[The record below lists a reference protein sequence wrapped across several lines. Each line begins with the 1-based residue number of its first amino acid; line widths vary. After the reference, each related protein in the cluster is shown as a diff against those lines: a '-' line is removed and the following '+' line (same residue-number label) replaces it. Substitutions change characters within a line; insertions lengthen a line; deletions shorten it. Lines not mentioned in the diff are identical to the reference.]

1 MKRVLYIT
9 TPGPRAV
16 PVLDTLLELDCT
28 PLVYIPNEEHFD
40 GRKVT
45 FWQPR
50 WMSIARRILRI
61 IDKLFPLTPP
71 PSGETLA
78 ERCHAEGISVNMVPG
93 NSRLNDSVDYF
104 TELNIDLV
112 VVNNYPFLIGKAFLD
127 KFSGRVVNFHSSHL
141 PSYRGLNQSLRI
153 LANLEPS
160 GGVTLHFVTPGA
172 DTGSIIAQERFALPP
187 DADLTYYKRQVAEG
201 AARILRDSWP
211 RLQAGTSGTP
221 QSHTDQPVV
230 IIDEPTS
237 RVLRWLNKQRRRF
250 GLPLRKI

>member
-9 TPGPRAV
+9 TASPRAV
-16 PVLDTLLELDCT
+16 PVLDALLELGCT
-28 PLVYIPNEEHFD
+28 PLVYVPDEKHFE
-40 GRKVT
+40 GRRVT

-50 WMSIARRILRI
+50 WMGIAKRILRV

-71 PSGETLA
+71 HPGETLA
-78 ERCHAEGISVNMVPG
+78 QRCRSEGIPVHTVPG
-93 NSRLNDSVDYF
+93 HSRLNDSVDYF
-104 TELNIDLV
+104 AELNIDLV
-112 VVNNYPFLIGKAFLD
+112 VVNNYPFLIGGAFLD
-127 KFSGRVVNFHSSHL
+127 KFSGRVVNLHSSYL

-153 LANLEPS
+153 LANLEPT
-160 GGVTLHFVTPGA
+160 GGVTLHFIEPGA

-187 DADLTYYKRQVAEG
+187 DANLTYYKEQVAEG
-201 AARILRDSWP
+201 AAKILRDSWP

-221 QSHTDQPVV
+221 QSHTDHPVV

-250 GLPLRKI
+250 GMPPRKI